1 MKKTGKIAALLMAAA
16 LSASSFCAYAANES
30 APGYKLINTYNED
43 NGTITSELYVTG
55 GIGSVGQLGIF
66 YDTELISLAA
76 NVDNNLT
83 ADYDISKLKMSNFA
97 DGVKTDDYT
106 VTPTAE
112 TNSVSKLI
120 DEENG
125 KFYFAWYSG
134 ATSNVDA
141 SKKDMHIL
149 TFNFV
154 LEDGVDSEA
163 LEKSGL
169 ELIKFADSKP
179 DSDSGIRGY
188 NSGVYCSNEMNTAF
202 RNSSDAKNKI
212 TLSVEFVN
220 LDIEEESNTV
230 TITVKLED
238 GTPVEGAYVKI
249 GSKEATT
256 DKDGKAK
263 LEVTGSSYTV
273 SYKYSKNDEYVILS
287 GNKTE
292 AIVSVPEKM
301 SAPTVS
307 TGTEQLSLKWEKPSS
322 GGSDITKYIVSL
334 KAASSTKEKLYEY
347 DADTLKTTLEDLIGG
362 TKYTVKIKAVNA
374 IGEGEYSTEK
384 TATPKKSSSGTPSG
398 STSTGSTGQSGGT
411 TSYTVTYDVG
421 LHGTITSGSK
431 TEAVA
436 SGKYPSKLPTVTAA
450 SGYKFLGWSKT
461 SGGAVIDPTTV
472 KITSTTKFYAVYEE
486 EKNQQGNSGST
497 ATQNPFTDVT
507 QNDWF
512 YEYVI
517 SAYNSNL
524 MNGVSANIFDP
535 NGNVTRAMFITVLY
549 RMEDSPENSGNTKF
563 TDVEAGSWYDKA
575 VAWGSANGIINGIS
589 ETEFAPTEN
598 ITREQ
603 VAAILYRFAVY
614 KKWDVTQ
621 GGMKIREFNDFE
633 LISDYAVTAMTWAVN
648 NGLMNG
654 KGNNL
659 IAPQDT
665 ATRAEA
671 ATLFIRLI
679 GMTI

>member
-1 MKKTGKIAALLMAAA
+1 MKKTGKIAALLMAAT
-16 LSASSFCAYAANES
+16 LSLSSFGVYAANET
-30 APGYKLINTYNED
+30 APGYKLVNTYDED
-43 NGTITSELYVTG
+43 KGIITSELYVTG
-55 GIGSVGQLGIF
+55 GIGGVGQLGIY
-66 YDTELISLAA
+66 YDTELLSLAA
-76 NVDNNLT
+76 TVDKNLT
-83 ADYDISKLKMSNFA
+83 ADYDISTLKMSNFA
-97 DGVKTDDYT
+97 EGVKTDDFT

-120 DEENG
+120 NEEEG
-125 KFYFAWYSG
+125 KFFFAWYSG

-141 SKKDMHIL
+141 SEKDMHIL
-149 TFNFV
+149 TFKFV

-202 RNSSDAKNKI
+202 RNSSDAKNQI
-212 TLSVEFVN
+212 TLSVEFKN
-220 LDIEEESNTV
+220 LDIKEESNTV
-230 TITVKLED
+230 TVTVKLED

-249 GSKEATT
+249 GSQEVVT
-256 DKDGKAK
+256 DKNGKAK
-263 LEVTGSSYTV
+263 LTVTGSSYTV

-287 GNKTE
+287 GDKTE
-292 AIVSVPEKM
+292 AIVSAPAKM

-307 TGTEQLSLKWEKPSS
+307 AGTEQLSLKWEKPSS

-334 KAASSTKEKLYEY
+334 KAGSSTTEKLYEY
-347 DADTLKTTLEDLIGG
+347 DADALKATITSLTGG

-374 IGEGEYSTEK
+374 IGEGEYSAEK
-384 TATPKKSSSGTPSG
+384 TATPTKSSSGTTGSSG
-398 STSTGSTGQSGGT
+398 SNGGT
-411 TSYTVTYDVG
+411 TTTTYTVTYDVG
-421 LHGTITSGSK
+421 SHGTITSGSK
-431 TEAVA
+431 TESVIG
-436 SGKYPSKLPTVTAA
+436 GKYPSKLPTVTAA

-461 SGGAVIDPTTV
+461 SGGTVIDPTTV

-486 EKNQQGNSGST
+486 EKTEQNNSGST
-497 ATQNPFTDVT
+497 STQNPFTDVK
-507 QNDWF
+507 QDDWF

-517 SAYNSNL
+517 SAYNNNL
-524 MNGVSANIFDP
+524 MNGVSASVFDP
-535 NGNVTRAMFITVLY
+535 NGNVTRAMFVTVLY
-549 RMEDSPENSGNTKF
+549 RMEDSPENDGNTKF

-603 VAAILYRFAVY
+603 VAAILYRYAVY

-621 GGMKIREFNDFE
+621 GGMMIREFDDFE

-648 NGLMNG
+648 VGLMNG

-671 ATLFIRLI
+671 ATLFIRFI
-679 GMTI
+679 GMTL

>member
-16 LSASSFCAYAANES
+16 ISASSFCAYAANES
-30 APGYKLINTYNED
+30 APGYKLVNTYDED
-43 NGTITSELYVTG
+43 KGIITSELYVTG
-55 GIGSVGQLGIF
+55 GIGGVGQLGIF
-66 YDTELISLAA
+66 YDTELVSLAA
-76 NVDNNLT
+76 TVNKNLT
-83 ADYDISKLKMSNFA
+83 ADYDISTLKMSNFV

-112 TNSVSKLI
+112 TNKISELV
-120 DEENG
+120 DEKNG

-141 SKKDMHIL
+141 SEKDMHIL

-212 TLSVEFVN
+212 TLSVEFEN

-249 GSKEATT
+249 GSQEAVT

-273 SYKYSKNDEYVILS
+273 SYKYSKDDEYVILGS
-287 GNKTE
+287 NKTE
-292 AIVSVPEKM
+292 AIVSVPAQM

-307 TGTEQLSLKWEKPSS
+307 AGKEQLSLKWEKPSS
-322 GGSDITKYIVSL
+322 GGSDITKYILSI
-334 KAASSTKEKLYEY
+334 KAGSSTTETLYEY
-347 DADTLKTTLEDLIGG
+347 EVDTLKATINNLVGG

-374 IGEGEYSTEK
+374 IGEGEYSAEK
-384 TATPKKSSSGTPSG
+384 TATPTKSTSG
-398 STSTGSTGQSGGT
+398 STGSTGSSGSGGT
-411 TSYTVTYDVG
+411 TTSAYTVTYEVG
-421 LHGTITSGSK
+421 AHGTITSGSK
-431 TEAVA
+431 TETVV

-472 KITSTTKFYAVYEE
+472 KITSSTKFYAVYEQE
-486 EKNQQGNSGST
+486 TQQGNSGT
-497 ATQNPFTDVT
+497 AEAQNPFTDVT

-517 SAYNSNL
+517 SAYNKNL
-524 MNGVSANIFDP
+524 MNGVSADVFDP
-535 NGNVTRAMFITVLY
+535 NGNVTRAMFVTVLY
-549 RMEDSPENSGNTKF
+549 RMDSSPETAGNTKF

-589 ETEFAPTEN
+589 ETEFAPTQN

-603 VAAILYRFAVY
+603 VAAILYRYAVY
-614 KKWDVTQ
+614 KNWDVTQ
-621 GGMKIREFNDFE
+621 GGMMIREFDDFE
-633 LISDYAVTAMTWAVN
+633 LISDYAVNAMTWAVN
-648 NGLMNG
+648 TGLMNG

-671 ATLFIRLI
+671 ATLFIRFI
-679 GMTI
+679 GNYGAK